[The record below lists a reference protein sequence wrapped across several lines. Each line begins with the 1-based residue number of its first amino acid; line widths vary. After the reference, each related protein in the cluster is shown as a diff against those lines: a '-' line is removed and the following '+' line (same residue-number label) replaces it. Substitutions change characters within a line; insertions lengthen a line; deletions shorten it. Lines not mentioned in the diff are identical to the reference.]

1 MFKTDNIK
9 SHFIV
14 MQPGTIK
21 ATVISLS
28 VILAT
33 IAIVFINPPLFT
45 DDDNSNAITG
55 TSIASDTTLSISLS
69 TSGLYLDLTP
79 TSSSGT
85 FATTADDT
93 TGSSTAVIRVATN
106 NITGYTLG
114 IKASNPNSSTA
125 DKLISNNEKCENT
138 PTSTKCA
145 INSIS
150 SPTSAVDYAD
160 SDNTTLNNTWGYAP
174 SHYNSTPNTTI
185 TTTQDPN
192 TNEDITTTSIHPGTH
207 YHHVCTNIHR
217 TP

>member
-9 SHFIV
+9 SHFIA
-14 MQPGTIK
+14 MQSGTIK

-85 FATTADDT
+85 FA
-93 TGSSTAVIRVATN
+93 S
-106 NITGYTLG
+106 L
-114 IKASNPNSSTA
+114 
-125 DKLISNNEKCENT
+125 
-138 PTSTKCA
+138 A
-145 INSIS
+145 I
-150 SPTSAVDYAD
+150 
-160 SDNTTLNNTWGYAP
+160 
-174 SHYNSTPNTTI
+174 H
-185 TTTQDPN
+185 
-192 TNEDITTTSIHPGTH
+192 
-207 YHHVCTNIHR
+207 
-217 TP
+217 